1 MWCYP
6 VIGMLWEIDVVSS
19 LSCNGESKTSPF
31 FAQNIFQA
39 FIEVLEAQSR
49 VSGDHFTIET

>member
-1 MWCYP
+1 
-6 VIGMLWEIDVVSS
+6 MLWEIDVVSS
-19 LSCNGESKTSPF
+19 LSYNRESKTSPF

-39 FIEVLEAQSR
+39 FIDVLEAQSC

>member
-1 MWCYP
+1 
-6 VIGMLWEIDVVSS
+6 MLWEVDVVSS
-19 LSCNGESKTSPF
+19 LSYNRESKTSPS

-49 VSGDHFTIET
+49 VSGDHFTIKT